1 MPRKDPLSDKI
12 FAKQEE
18 MLKKLDIL
26 IAGKKMRDEEWE
38 RKKKG
43 WAIMIRALKEHQILS
58 SQDLEQ
64 IARLEIF

>member
-1 MPRKDPLSDKI
+1 MPRKDLLSDKI
-12 FAKQEE
+12 FAKLEE
-18 MLKKLDIL
+18 MLKKIDVL
-26 IAGKKMRDEEWE
+26 ITRKKMRDDYWE